1 MSTDSGFSSL
11 KTRRIVPF
19 VGLSAHL
26 GRGVQ
31 RVAIDAIIGRAR
43 SLPRKVRDLDAAAL
57 SRIMGRT
64 VTTVSVIGGDAV
76 TSSRAR
82 LALTGNEVA
91 DTVFVKM
98 PAETA
103 ATRLIGELGRLAH
116 TEVRFYEELSAEL
129 AGVPKSYGSA
139 FDALTGRY
147 VLVLEDLPPEQC
159 EFPDTLH
166 PLSPDKASLVCQR
179 LAQLPATFWNRLPVR
194 RGTGPLGWI
203 YSASGDHTS
212 LLTGTL
218 LESSARKLAGR
229 EDIPVERGRFIDEN
243 YRAVA
248 QLIDTPPHTVMHG
261 DAHPGNVYFRNG
273 EAGLLDWQ
281 AVRRGHPSRELA
293 YTLVIS
299 MTTADRQANER
310 ELLDDYRQALAAG
323 GGPEL
328 DRGDLWDRYRQ
339 AALYAYVAT
348 LITAAMGGMQAEAI
362 ALEGLRRGLAA
373 LDDLETVPLLQKAL

>member
-26 GRGVQ
+26 GRGIQ

-43 SLPRKVRDLDAAAL
+43 SLPRKVGDLDAAAL

-64 VTTVSVIGGDAV
+64 VTTVSVIGGDAG

-116 TEVRFYEELSAEL
+116 TEVHFYDQLSAEL

-166 PLSPDKASLVCQR
+166 PRRPDKASVRFVSASLNCTQPFGTGYR
-179 LAQLPATFWNRLPVR
+179 PDAAPARSGGSIPPPAT
-194 RGTGPLGWI
+194 
-203 YSASGDHTS
+203 
-212 LLTGTL
+212 
-218 LESSARKLAGR
+218 
-229 EDIPVERGRFIDEN
+229 
-243 YRAVA
+243 
-248 QLIDTPPHTVMHG
+248 TP
-261 DAHPGNVYFRNG
+261 
-273 EAGLLDWQ
+273 
-281 AVRRGHPSRELA
+281 
-293 YTLVIS
+293 
-299 MTTADRQANER
+299 
-310 ELLDDYRQALAAG
+310 
-323 GGPEL
+323 
-328 DRGDLWDRYRQ
+328 RY
-339 AALYAYVAT
+339 
-348 LITAAMGGMQAEAI
+348 
-362 ALEGLRRGLAA
+362 
-373 LDDLETVPLLQKAL
+373 